1 MFTGLV
7 EGVGLVSQITPEGSN
22 GILEINSQN
31 FNISDIKVGD
41 SISVNGVCLT
51 AINVGPCNLTF
62 NISSET
68 IKVTSGFEL
77 NQVVNLEKSMK
88 ISDRIG
94 GHLVTGHVDAIGK
107 VESLDS
113 IGNNYEIEISCPFE
127 IRKYLARKGSIAVNG
142 VSLTVNNVVGEIFS
156 VNIIPHTWETT
167 NFKDIGIGGLVNLE
181 IDLVARY
188 VERMLSLISKAQI
201 IVEYYLRL

>member
-167 NFKDIGIGGLVNLE
+167 NFKDIGIGRLVNLE

-188 VERMLSLISKAQI
+188 VERMLSFGNEGNENKNC
-201 IVEYYLRL
+201 

>member
-41 SISVNGVCLT
+41 SISVSGVCLT

-188 VERMLSLISKAQI
+188 VERMLSFGNEGNENKNC
-201 IVEYYLRL
+201 